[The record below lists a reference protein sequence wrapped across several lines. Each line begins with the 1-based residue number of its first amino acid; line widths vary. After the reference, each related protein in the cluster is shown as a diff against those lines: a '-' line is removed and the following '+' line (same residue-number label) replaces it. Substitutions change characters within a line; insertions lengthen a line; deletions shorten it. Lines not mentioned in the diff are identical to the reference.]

1 MASSVPGHPGREA
14 GKLREGDI
22 DADPPINVL
31 VTAAGRRTGL
41 VRAFVEATHARG
53 GRTVAGDVDGLA
65 PALYVADD
73 AVQTLRSDDAGYV
86 ANLAATVRERRIG
99 LIVPTIDTDLP
110 VLATHRD
117 ELERAGARLA
127 VSSASFVATTLDKV
141 STASVF
147 GAAGVDVPRAWLPP
161 FGPDVDLP
169 EDVFVKPRRGS
180 ASQDAQRAT
189 RAEVDG
195 ILERVPGAVVQE
207 LLDGPEITIDA
218 LLDLDGRPIHF
229 VPRFRIKTI
238 GGESVQGVTLDHDEG
253 LETWIEGVL
262 RVSAGLGA
270 IGPLTLQAFLTA
282 RGPVLS
288 EINPRFGGGFPLAL
302 AAGGSYPAWLLDM
315 VSGRVVEPRLREYT
329 TGLHM
334 TRAYVEH
341 FVQQPMW

>member
-1 MASSVPGHPGREA
+1 MAGIRAGSAERVA

-41 VRAFVEATHARG
+41 VRAFVEATHARS

-65 PALYVADD
+65 PALYLADD
-73 AVQTLRSDDAGYV
+73 AVRTLRSDDAGYIDD
-86 ANLAATVRERRIG
+86 LAATVRDRRIG

-110 VLATHRD
+110 VLAAQR
-117 ELERAGARLA
+117 EALEEAGARLA

-141 STASVF
+141 STAAVF
-147 GAAGVDVPRAWLPP
+147 GAAGVDVPRSWLPP
-161 FGPDVDLP
+161 LGPDADLP
-169 EDVFVKPRRGS
+169 DDVFVKPRRGS
-180 ASQDAQRAT
+180 ASQDAQRA
-189 RAEVDG
+189 RRSELDG

-207 LLDGPEITIDA
+207 LLEGPEITIDA
-218 LLDLDGRPIHF
+218 LLDFEGRPIHF
-229 VPRFRIKTI
+229 VPRYRLKTI

-262 RVSAGLGA
+262 RVSAELGA
-270 IGPLTLQAFLTA
+270 IGPLTLQAFLTP

-315 VSGRVVEPRLREYT
+315 VAGHVVEPRLRAYR